1 MKEDKMPATRDPE
14 LVARKVLRELGIKHG
29 PVKLKP
35 LTQKLGIDLVF
46 EDLNE
51 ELSGVLI
58 KEDQKVLIAVNSN
71 HPTTRQH
78 FTIAHEIGHLMLAHS
93 GEIFVDQT
101 LRQRAVVVR
110 RDGRSS
116 EGTDKDEVE
125 ANRFAAELLM
135 PRDFV
140 EEEVRKRL
148 AQKPTPSQEA
158 LINGL
163 AKFFE
168 VSSQAM
174 EYRLVNLGFSM
185 PA

>member
-1 MKEDKMPATRDPE
+1 MPATRDPE
-14 LVARKVLRELGIKHG
+14 LAARKVLRDLGIKHG

-35 LTQKLGIDLVF
+35 LTQKLGIDLAF
-46 EDLNE
+46 ESLDE

-58 KEDQKVLIAVNSN
+58 KEDRKVFIAVNSK
-71 HPTTRQH
+71 HSTTRQR
-78 FTIAHEIGHLMLAHS
+78 FTIAHEIGHFMLAHP
-93 GEIFVDQT
+93 GEMFVDKT

-148 AQKPTPSQEA
+148 ARKPTPSKEA
-158 LINGL
+158 LVSDL
-163 AKFFE
+163 AKHFE
-168 VSSQAM
+168 VSPQAM
-174 EYRLVNLGFSM
+174 EYRLVNLGFLM
-185 PA
+185 AV

>member
-1 MKEDKMPATRDPE
+1 MPATRDPE
-14 LVARKVLRELGIKHG
+14 LAARKVLRELGIKHG
-29 PVKLKP
+29 PVKMKP
-35 LTQKLGIDLVF
+35 LLEKLGIELVA
-46 EDLNE
+46 EDLDK

-58 KEDQKVLIAVNSN
+58 KEDQQILIAVNSN
-71 HPTTRQH
+71 HSPTRQR
-78 FTIAHEIGHLMLAHS
+78 FTIAHEIGHFVLAHP
-93 GEIFVDQT
+93 GEMFVDKT

-116 EGTDKDEVE
+116 EGTDIDEVE

-148 AQKPTPSQEA
+148 ERKPTPSRKA
-158 LINGL
+158 LVGEL

-168 VSSQAM
+168 ASPQAM
-174 EYRLVNLGFSM
+174 EYRLVNLGFLM
-185 PA
+185 PV

>member
-1 MKEDKMPATRDPE
+1 MPATRDPE
-14 LVARKVLRELGIKHG
+14 LAARKVLRELGIKHG

-35 LTQKLGIDLVF
+35 LTQKLGIDLVS
-46 EDLNE
+46 EDLDE

-58 KEDQKVLIAVNSN
+58 NKEDQKVLIAVNSN
-71 HPTTRQH
+71 HLATRQR
-78 FTIAHEIGHLMLAHS
+78 FTIAHEIGHFVLAHS
-93 GEIFVDQT
+93 GEMFVDKT

-116 EGTDKDEVE
+116 KGTDKDEVE

-140 EEEVRKRL
+140 EGEVRKRL
-148 AQKPTPSQEA
+148 ARKSTPSRAA
-158 LINGL
+158 LVSDL

-174 EYRLVNLGFSM
+174 EYRLVNLGFLM
-185 PA
+185 PE